1 MSDLIEP
8 LGTFAEF
15 SIGIAGFAGIIAA
28 FTSAS
33 EGAELRLFRFRNLL
47 ITAFAPGFL
56 SILTI
61 CLVYSGVMQETAV
74 KISSAVLLSYL
85 CAWAILV
92 VRTMPA
98 GSTVRILTYF
108 MWGISLANMGL
119 QVLSLATST
128 YSVSFYFFGLLLL
141 LLQAA
146 VVFAS
151 LALGTLM
158 GDG

>member
-1 MSDLIEP
+1 MNEFTEP

-28 FTSAS
+28 FTSS
-33 EGAELRLFRFRNLL
+33 QGGRELRLFRFRNLL

-61 CLVYSGVMQETAV
+61 CFIYSGMSQALSVR
-74 KISSAVLLSYL
+74 ISSAVLLVYL
-85 CAWAILV
+85 LAWAVLV
-92 VRTMPA
+92 VKTMPA
-98 GSTVRILTYF
+98 GATARMMTYF
-108 MWGISLANMGL
+108 MWSASLANMAF
-119 QVLSLATST
+119 QVVSLNTFT
-128 YSVSFYFFGLLLL
+128 YSAGWYFFGLFLL

-151 LALGTLM
+151 MALDTLM